1 LKGGPVRKFGLS
13 QLAMLAPTQA
23 LLIVFIALPS
33 LYVLWLSFTESSY
46 GKQAVFIG
54 LENYIA
60 IWNDRYFWRA
70 LVNTLIVV
78 NIIVYGEL
86 ILALVIGSAL
96 VKGVPFK
103 RLILAIVLM
112 PYAVSEVVA
121 VVIWKFL
128 LDPDIGALAKAL
140 ASAGLPDVNWATN
153 PVHGLA
159 LVSVISIW
167 LNLPFTLIII
177 YSAMLAVPDELYE
190 SGAIDG
196 ANGWQSFRYITL
208 PSVMPAVLVALIF
221 RYIISFRLFGEVWL
235 LTGGGPARTTEVM
248 AIYLYK
254 QSFTYA
260 SFGKGS
266 ATGWVMVMV
275 SGLIAAAYLYLVY
288 RRGFRGNA

>member
-1 LKGGPVRKFGLS
+1 
-13 QLAMLAPTQA
+13 M
-23 LLIVFIALPS
+23 
-33 LYVLWLSFTESSY
+33 
-46 GKQAVFIG
+46 FIG
-54 LENYIA
+54 LENYAA

-70 LVNTLIVV
+70 LINTLIVINV
-78 NIIVYGEL
+78 IVYGEL
-86 ILALVIGSAL
+86 ILAFVISSAL

-103 RLILAIVLM
+103 RVILAVALM
-112 PYAVSEVVA
+112 PYAISEVVA

-128 LDPDIGALAKAL
+128 LDPDIGTLTKVL
-140 ASAGLPDVNWATN
+140 TSAGLPDVNWATN
-153 PVHGLA
+153 PTQGLA

-177 YSAMLAVPDELYE
+177 YSAMLAVPNELYE
-190 SGAIDG
+190 SAAIDG
-196 ANGWQSFRYITL
+196 ANGWQSFRYVTL
-208 PSVMPAVLVALIF
+208 PSVMPAVFVALIF
-221 RYIISFRLFGEVWL
+221 RYIISFRLFSEVWL
-235 LTGGGPARTTEVM
+235 LTAGGPARTTEVM

-275 SGLIAAAYLYLVY
+275 SGLIAAAYLHLAY

>member
-1 LKGGPVRKFGLS
+1 MRKFGPS
-13 QLAMLAPTQA
+13 QLAMLAPTQG
-23 LLIVFIALPS
+23 LLIVIIALPS

-46 GKQAVFIG
+46 GRQAVFVG
-54 LENYIA
+54 LQNYVA

-70 LVNTLIVV
+70 LINTLIVINV
-78 NIIVYGEL
+78 IVYGEL
-86 ILALVIGSAL
+86 ILAFVISSAL
-96 VKGVPFK
+96 VKRMPFK
-103 RLILAIVLM
+103 RVILAVSLM
-112 PYAVSEVVA
+112 PYAISEVVA

-128 LDPDIGALAKAL
+128 LDPDIGVLAKAL
-140 ASAGLPDVNWATN
+140 AGAGLPDVNWATD
-153 PVHGLA
+153 PTQGLA

-177 YSAMLAVPDELYE
+177 YSAMLAVPNELYE
-190 SGAIDG
+190 SAAIDG
-196 ANGWQSFRYITL
+196 ASGWQSFRYVTL
-208 PSVMPAVLVALIF
+208 PSVLPAVFVALIF
-221 RYIISFRLFGEVWL
+221 RYIISFRLFSEVWL
-235 LTGGGPARTTEVM
+235 LTSGGPARTTEVM

-275 SGLIAAAYLYLVY
+275 SGLIAAGYLHLAY

>member
-1 LKGGPVRKFGLS
+1 MRKFGPS
-13 QLAMLAPTQA
+13 QLAMLAPAQG
-23 LLIVFIALPS
+23 LLIVVIALPS

-46 GKQAVFIG
+46 GRQAVFVG

-70 LVNTLIVV
+70 LINTLIVINV
-78 NIIVYGEL
+78 IVYGEL
-86 ILALVIGSAL
+86 ILAFVISSAL
-96 VKGVPFK
+96 VKRMPFK
-103 RLILAIVLM
+103 RVILAVALM
-112 PYAVSEVVA
+112 PYAISEVVA

-128 LDPDIGALAKAL
+128 LDPDIGVLAKAL
-140 ASAGLPDVNWATN
+140 AGAGLPDVNWATD
-153 PVHGLA
+153 PTQGLA

-177 YSAMLAVPDELYE
+177 YSAMLAVPNDLYE
-190 SGAIDG
+190 SAAIDG
-196 ANGWQSFRYITL
+196 ANGWQSFRYVTL
-208 PSVMPAVLVALIF
+208 PSVLPAVFVALIF
-221 RYIISFRLFGEVWL
+221 RYIISFRLFSEVWL
-235 LTGGGPARTTEVM
+235 LTAGGPARTTEVM

-275 SGLIAAAYLYLVY
+275 SGLIAAGYLHLAY
-288 RRGFRGNA
+288 RRGFRANA

>member
-1 LKGGPVRKFGLS
+1 VRKFGLS
-13 QLAMLAPTQA
+13 QLAMLVPTQG
-23 LLIVFIALPS
+23 LLIVIIALPS

-46 GKQAVFIG
+46 GRQAVFIG

-70 LVNTLIVV
+70 LVNTLIVINV
-78 NIIVYGEL
+78 IVYGEL
-86 ILALVIGSAL
+86 ILAFAIGSAL

-103 RLILAIVLM
+103 RVILAVVLM

-153 PVHGLA
+153 SIHGLA

-190 SGAIDG
+190 SAAIDG

-221 RYIISFRLFGEVWL
+221 RYIISFRLFSEVWL
-235 LTGGGPARTTEVM
+235 LTAGGPARTTEVM

-275 SGLIAAAYLYLVY
+275 SGLIAAAYLHLVY
-288 RRGFRGNA
+288 RRGFRANA

>member
-1 LKGGPVRKFGLS
+1 MRKFGPS
-13 QLAMLAPTQA
+13 QLAMLAPAQG
-23 LLIVFIALPS
+23 LLIVVIALPS

-46 GKQAVFIG
+46 GRQAVFVG

-70 LVNTLIVV
+70 LINTLIVINV
-78 NIIVYGEL
+78 IVYGEL
-86 ILALVIGSAL
+86 ILAFVISSAL
-96 VKGVPFK
+96 VKRMPFK
-103 RLILAIVLM
+103 RVILAVALM
-112 PYAVSEVVA
+112 PYAISEVVA

-128 LDPDIGALAKAL
+128 LDPDIGVLAKAL
-140 ASAGLPDVNWATN
+140 AGAGLPDVNWATD
-153 PVHGLA
+153 PTQGLA

-177 YSAMLAVPDELYE
+177 YSAMLAVPNDLYE
-190 SGAIDG
+190 SAAIDG
-196 ANGWQSFRYITL
+196 ANGWQSFRYVTL
-208 PSVMPAVLVALIF
+208 PSVLPAVFVALIF
-221 RYIISFRLFGEVWL
+221 RYIISFRLFSEVWL
-235 LTGGGPARTTEVM
+235 LTAGGPARTTEVM

-275 SGLIAAAYLYLVY
+275 SGLIAAAYLHLLY
-288 RRGFRGNA
+288 RRGFRQNA